1 MDIFN
6 NNMLNLG
13 YYEVSKR
20 FLAKMFNNLE
30 INISKHS
37 NNVESITAYENGN
50 IVDIPVDILEQVKT
64 DINSSL

>member
-20 FLAKMFNNLE
+20 FLAKMFNNIE
-30 INISKHS
+30 INISRHD
-37 NNVESITAYENGN
+37 NNVESITAYQNGN
-50 IVDIPVDILEQVKT
+50 IVDIPQDILNEVQI
-64 DINSSL
+64 DINNSL